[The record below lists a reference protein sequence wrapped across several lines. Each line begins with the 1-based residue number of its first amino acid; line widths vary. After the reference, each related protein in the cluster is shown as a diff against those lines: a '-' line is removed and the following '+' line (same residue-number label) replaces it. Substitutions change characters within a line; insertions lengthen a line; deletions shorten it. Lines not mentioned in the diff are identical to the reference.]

1 MKTQYKLNVTMPKG
15 NNVSLKGWRQYFRIC
30 KKYVCFVLLMLK
42 RYFSKCIHCSIYRQ
56 WEALAKYRVCV
67 CVCVCVCVRVR
78 ACMCVCARARV
89 CVSVCVRACVCVFAG
104 VYLLINSL
112 QNCLYTDGRTGRQ
125 KYLIVSDTSRILET
139 SKCCYSG
146 C

>member
-1 MKTQYKLNVTMPKG
+1 MRGL
-15 NNVSLKGWRQYFRIC
+15 
-30 KKYVCFVLLMLK
+30 
-42 RYFSKCIHCSIYRQ
+42 SK
-56 WEALAKYRVCV
+56 VPCV
-67 CVCVCVCVRVR
+67 CVCVCACARVYVSV
-78 ACMCVCARARV
+78 CVCAHARV
-89 CVSVCVRACVCVFAG
+89 CVCVRACVRACVCVFAG

-125 KYLIVSDTSRILET
+125 KYLIVTDTSRILET

>member
-1 MKTQYKLNVTMPKG
+1 MRGL
-15 NNVSLKGWRQYFRIC
+15 
-30 KKYVCFVLLMLK
+30 
-42 RYFSKCIHCSIYRQ
+42 SK
-56 WEALAKYRVCV
+56 VPCV
-67 CVCVCVCVRVR
+67 CVCVCVCARV
-78 ACMCVCARARV
+78 CVCVRARV
-89 CVSVCVRACVCVFAG
+89 CVCMCACVRVCVFAG